1 MASLEQ
7 TNTSAALPADFG
19 PWIRALR
26 EQKGLV
32 QRQVAAAAEMDQS
45 HYAKVESGK
54 KFPKPSQAAAIAQCL
69 AVDEAEFQKRQK
81 AAEII
86 MLCNGN
92 LMLAASATG
101 LVQEQAATY
110 AVNNPAKKVRTEK

>member
-1 MASLEQ
+1 MASFEQ
-7 TNTSAALPADFG
+7 TSTPVSLPVEFG
-19 PWIRALR
+19 PWVRASR

-54 KFPKPSQAAAIAQCL
+54 KFPKPSQAAAIARCL
-69 AVDEAEFQKRQK
+69 EVDDAEFQKRQK

-92 LMLAASATG
+92 LTLAASATG
-101 LVQEQAATY
+101 LVQEQAASY